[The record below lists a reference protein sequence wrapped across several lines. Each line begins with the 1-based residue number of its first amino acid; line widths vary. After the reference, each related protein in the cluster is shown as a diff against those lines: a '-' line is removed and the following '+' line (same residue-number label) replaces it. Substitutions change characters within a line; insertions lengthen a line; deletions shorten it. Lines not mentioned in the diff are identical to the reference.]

1 MNNIYLIGFMGT
13 GKSVVGQELA
23 RQQKSKF
30 IDLDVLIEKKEGRP
44 IVDIFA
50 EKGEPGFRKIE
61 SCTLKEV
68 SAHSNTVVSCGGG
81 IVLNEANI
89 DIMRETGFMICLTAA
104 VDVILERTRVYAH
117 RPLLNVPSPKETIES
132 LLKVRAPF
140 YARADM
146 TVDTSQKSIKEVV
159 EAVRLFIAKNSG

>member
-1 MNNIYLIGFMGT
+1 
-13 GKSVVGQELA
+13 
-23 RQQKSKF
+23 
-30 IDLDVLIEKKEGRP
+30 
-44 IVDIFA
+44 
-50 EKGEPGFRKIE
+50 
-61 SCTLKEV
+61 
-68 SAHSNTVVSCGGG
+68 
-81 IVLNEANI
+81 
-89 DIMRETGFMICLTAA
+89 MICLTAA